1 MNNEQYPEDNLIS
14 FAVSMQKKYKH
25 IFFDLDRTLWDFDA
39 SAAEA
44 FSKIYEKF
52 DLKKRGVAS
61 FEKFKQYYT
70 LHNEF
75 LWSLYREGKLEKEV
89 LRGLRFRKTL
99 EEFGIKDD
107 ALAEKIGDYYVE
119 ISPLLVHLFPN
130 AIEILEYLHP
140 KYELHIITNGFSEVQ
155 FTKLKV
161 SGMEKYFREII
172 ISEEAGVK
180 KPDPLIFSYAF
191 NRTKAKAGESLMIG
205 DDAEVDIAGAR
216 QIGMDQV
223 LFDPSGKS
231 SKNGATYYVNNLSE
245 LKNIL

>member
-1 MNNEQYPEDNLIS
+1 
-14 FAVSMQKKYKH
+14 MQKTYKH

-39 SAAEA
+39 SADEA
-44 FSKIYEKF
+44 FFKIYEKF

-61 FEKFKQYYT
+61 VEKFKQYYT

-75 LWSLYREGKLEKEV
+75 LWGLYREGKLEKEV
-89 LRGLRFRKTL
+89 LRGLRFRRTL
-99 EEFGIKDD
+99 EEFGIEDD
-107 ALAEKIGDYYVE
+107 ALAEQIGNYYVE

-130 AIEILEYLHP
+130 AIEILEYLHQ

-155 FTKLKV
+155 FTKLRS
-161 SGMEKYFREII
+161 SGMEQYFREII
-172 ISEEAGVK
+172 TSEEAGVK

-205 DDAEVDIAGAR
+205 DDVEVDIAGAR

-223 LFDPSGKS
+223 LFDPAGKTS
-231 SKNGATYYVNNLSE
+231 PDGATYYIKNLME
-245 LKNIL
+245 LRDIL